1 MSFFIS
7 YIKETMEIPKI
18 PKKYNCNSCDYHTSN
33 KKDFDKHNF
42 TLKHINGTKSQ
53 RNNTMRVTN
62 IYKIS

>member
-18 PKKYNCNSCDYHTSN
+18 PKKYNCNACDYHTSN

-42 TLKHINGTKSQ
+42 TLKHMNGTKSQ
-53 RNNTMRVTN
+53 TSSKNPIETIKCV
-62 IYKIS
+62 